1 MSLRFQLRRDPLK
14 WNEDQLLLFPSV
26 DRIFLSFPLFFL
38 YHLVSLF
45 LYLYPC
51 GSRDEYKVFETWTEG
66 GDRTVMEQS
75 VPQCSKQADAKL
87 YNVDGDVDSRLLLEQ
102 DAKYENRVGMRVWR
116 A

>member
-1 MSLRFQLRRDPLK
+1 
-14 WNEDQLLLFPSV
+14 
-26 DRIFLSFPLFFL
+26 
-38 YHLVSLF
+38 
-45 LYLYPC
+45 
-51 GSRDEYKVFETWTEG
+51 
-66 GDRTVMEQS
+66 MEQS